1 MSSYT
6 FYRKYRPKKFADIV
20 GQGAVVKTLKSALE
34 QERISHAYLFTGPRG
49 TGKTT
54 LARLFAQALNCSKRK
69 GAEPCGKC
77 PHCLLQA
84 EGRSLDIFE
93 IDAASHTGVD
103 NIRELRETVNLSP
116 TLGAYKVYIIDEA
129 HMLSVG
135 AWNALL
141 KTLEEP
147 PAHVVF
153 ILATTNVGKVPE
165 TILSRA
171 MRFDLTEFPVDEIMS
186 KLKKIAKAEKI
197 TIDDEA
203 LLIIARAAHG
213 GMRDAEMLFT
223 QIATLE
229 ESPIDGKRVAL
240 LLGVTDRQ
248 ALGKLLTF
256 VVADDF
262 ANGLIFLRDLKSAGI
277 NFIPFLNNL
286 LEYLRSI
293 LFFSVDA
300 KQASVLT
307 TDMTE
312 EEQEVARALAT
323 KLGSHRIIE
332 CLERFQEASI
342 NMKETPILELP
353 IEIALAKLIHTQS
366 NSGTT
371 SVTPPTPPA
380 GNAPSSKPPEKI
392 TQPSQSSLTIKKSVA
407 LEYTMKTPNEGA
419 AFTRETREE
428 PKRMFKDKIEEPEQ
442 ALVKALPVPDFSLIK
457 NRWSQIVAEA
467 KAINASVGVALSAAT
482 PTTVHGNKLVL
493 TVKYPFH
500 KERLDAKQHRLTL
513 GRAFDTILGL
523 QIGWVVE
530 VEGKTTSNEPR
541 ESHPPII
548 DQALEILG
556 GRLAQ
561 ES

>member
-1 MSSYT
+1 MASYT

-20 GQGAVVKTLKSALE
+20 GQEAVVKTLKSSLE
-34 QERISHAYLFTGPRG
+34 QQRISHAYLFTGPRG

-54 LARLFAQALNCSKRK
+54 LARLFAQALNCSKRT

-77 PHCLLQA
+77 PHCQLQE
-84 EGRSLDIFE
+84 EGRSLDLFE

-103 NIRELRETVNLSP
+103 NIRELRETVTLPP
-116 TLGAYKVYIIDEA
+116 TIGTYKVYIIDEA
-129 HMLSVG
+129 HMLSIG

-171 MRFDLTEFPVDEIMS
+171 MRFDLTQFPVDEIMN
-186 KLKKIAKAEKI
+186 KLQKIAKAEKI
-197 TIDDEA
+197 TIEKEA
-203 LLIIARAAHG
+203 LLIIARAARG

-223 QIATLE
+223 QVATLE

-248 ALGKLLTF
+248 ALAKFLSL
-256 VVADDF
+256 VAANDF
-262 ANGLIFLRDLKSAGI
+262 LHGLEFLRELKSNGV
-277 NFIPFLNNL
+277 NFIPFLNHL
-286 LEYLRSI
+286 LEYTRTL
-293 LFFSVDA
+293 LFFAVDA
-300 KQASVLT
+300 AAAAKLSP
-307 TDMTE
+307 DMTKE
-312 EEQEVARALAT
+312 EKETAKTVAES
-323 KLGSHRIIE
+323 LGSHRIIE
-332 CLERFQEASI
+332 CLERFQEACI
-342 NMKETPILELP
+342 NMKETPIVELP
-353 IEIALAKLIHTQS
+353 LEIALAKLVHTPPNPKAPS
-366 NSGTT
+366 A
-371 SVTPPTPPA
+371 TPPTPPVGIA
-380 GNAPSSKPPEKI
+380 SSKPTGSLTP
-392 TQPSQSSLTIKKSVA
+392 PSQFSPSGIKSSTVELV
-407 LEYTMKTPNEGA
+407 MKTPRESVVAPDA
-419 AFTRETREE
+419 ALARS
-428 PKRMFKDKIEEPEQ
+428 KQVFKNKIEEPDQ
-442 ALVKALPVPDFSLIK
+442 SLAKALPAPDFSLIK

-467 KAINASVGVALSAAT
+467 KTINASVGVALSAAT
-482 PTTVHGNKLVL
+482 PTTVRGNKLVL

-500 KERLDAKQHRLTL
+500 KERLEAKQHRLTL
-513 GRAFDTILGL
+513 GKAFDTILGL

-530 VEGKTTSNEPR
+530 VHGKTVMKETP
-541 ESHPPII
+541 ESRPAII

>member
-1 MSSYT
+1 MTSYT

-20 GQGAVVKTLKSALE
+20 GQEAVVKTLKSALE
-34 QERISHAYLFTGPRG
+34 QERISHAYLFTGSRG

-77 PHCLLQA
+77 PHCLLQE

-103 NIRELRETVNLSP
+103 NIRELRETITLPP
-116 TLGAYKVYIIDEA
+116 TIGNYKVYIIDEA
-129 HMLSVG
+129 HMLSIG

-147 PAHVVF
+147 PTHVVF
-153 ILATTNVGKVPE
+153 ILATTNIGKVPE

-171 MRFDLTEFPVDEIMS
+171 MRFDLTQFPVDEIVG

-197 TIDDEA
+197 TIEDEA
-203 LLIIARAAHG
+203 LLVIASAARG

-248 ALGKLLTF
+248 ALGKLLSF
-256 VVADDF
+256 VATDDF
-262 ANGLIFLRDLKSAGI
+262 IHGLGFLHELKKSGV
-277 NFIPFLNNL
+277 NFIPFLNHL
-286 LEYLRSI
+286 LEYTRTL
-293 LFFSVDA
+293 LFFAVDA
-300 KQASVLT
+300 AEATKLS
-307 TDMTE
+307 TDMTKE
-312 EEQEVARALAT
+312 EKAFAQDLAQS
-323 KLGSHRIIE
+323 LGTHRIIE
-332 CLERFQEASI
+332 CLERLQEASMS
-342 NMKETPILELP
+342 MKETPIVELP
-353 IEIALAKLIHTQS
+353 IEIALAKLIRTSS
-366 NSGTT
+366 NQKVPSAP
-371 SVTPPTPPA
+371 SATPPV
-380 GNAPSSKPPEKI
+380 GGGSSSKPIEKPATLNPEKPTLTT
-392 TQPSQSSLTIKKSVA
+392 TQPAPSKVEKSPEKVILTS
-407 LEYTMKTPNEGA
+407 TST
-419 AFTRETREE
+419 
-428 PKRMFKDKIEEPEQ
+428 
-442 ALVKALPVPDFSLIK
+442 LPTPDFSLIK
-457 NRWSQIVAEA
+457 NRWPQILAEA
-467 KAINASVGVALSAAT
+467 KTINASVGVALSAAT
-482 PTTVHGNKLVL
+482 PKTVRGNKLVL

-500 KERLDAKQHRLTL
+500 KERLEAKQHRLTL
-513 GRAFDTILGL
+513 SKAFDTILGF

-530 VEGKTTSNEPR
+530 VEGKTAINETTVNR
-541 ESHPPII
+541 PPII